1 MAGHSKWANIKHKK
15 AVQDAKRGKMFTKI
29 IKELMISAR
38 DGGSDPESNP
48 RLRQAIVT
56 AKAANMP
63 NDTLKRAIQKG
74 AGELEG
80 VDYEEF
86 IYEGYGPGGI
96 AIIMEVMTDNKNRT
110 VAEIRHLM
118 NKYGGSLGENG
129 SVSWMFEKAGQ
140 VIISNEGLDEN
151 IVLDDVLSMGAID
164 FLSRNSEFIISTEP
178 SDLARISDEIDEKNY
193 KIILSKIEML
203 PKSWVKIS
211 GEELNKV
218 LVLMD
223 HLEEQDDIQNLYANF
238 EFDEDFE

>member
-15 AVQDAKRGKMFTKI
+15 AAQDAKRGKMFTKI

-48 RLRQAIVT
+48 RLRQAIVN

-118 NKYGGSLGENG
+118 NKYGGSLGESG

-140 VIISNEGLDEN
+140 VIVSNKDLDEN
-151 IVLDDVLSMGAID
+151 IVLDDALSMGAID
-164 FLSRNSEFIISTEP
+164 FLLKNSEFIITTRP
-178 SDLARISDEIDEKNY
+178 SDLARISDEMDEKNY
-193 KIILSKIEML
+193 KIISSKIEML
-203 PKSWVKIS
+203 PKTWVKIS
-211 GEELNKV
+211 EEELNKA
-218 LVLMD
+218 LVFMD

-238 EFDEDFE
+238 EFD

>member
-15 AVQDAKRGKMFTKI
+15 AVQDAKRGKIFTKI

>member
-15 AVQDAKRGKMFTKI
+15 AAQDAKRGKMFTKI
-29 IKELMISAR
+29 IKELMVSAR
-38 DGGSDPESNP
+38 DGGSDSESNP

-118 NKYGGSLGENG
+118 NKYGGSLGESG

-140 VIISNEGLDEN
+140 VIVSNKDLDEN
-151 IVLDDVLSMGAID
+151 IVLDDALSMGAID
-164 FLSRNSEFIISTEP
+164 FLLKNSEFIITTRP
-178 SDLARISDEIDEKNY
+178 SDLARISDEMDEKNY
-193 KIILSKIEML
+193 KIISSKIEML
-203 PKSWVKIS
+203 PKTWVKIS
-211 GEELNKV
+211 EEELNKA
-218 LVLMD
+218 LVFMD

-238 EFDEDFE
+238 EFD

>member
-15 AVQDAKRGKMFTKI
+15 AAQDAKRGKMFTKI
-29 IKELMISAR
+29 IKELMVSAR
-38 DGGSDPESNP
+38 DGGSDSESNP

-118 NKYGGSLGENG
+118 NKYGGSLGESG

-140 VIISNEGLDEN
+140 VIVSNKGLDEN
-151 IVLDDVLSMGAID
+151 IVLDDALSMGAID
-164 FLSRNSEFIISTEP
+164 FLLKNSEFIITTRP
-178 SDLARISDEIDEKNY
+178 SDLARISDEMDEKNY
-193 KIILSKIEML
+193 KIISSKIEML
-203 PKSWVKIS
+203 PKTWVKIS
-211 GEELNKV
+211 EEELNKA
-218 LVLMD
+218 LVFMD

-238 EFDEDFE
+238 EFD

>member
-15 AVQDAKRGKMFTKI
+15 AAQDAKRGKMFTKI

-178 SDLARISDEIDEKNY
+178 PDLARISDEIDEKNY